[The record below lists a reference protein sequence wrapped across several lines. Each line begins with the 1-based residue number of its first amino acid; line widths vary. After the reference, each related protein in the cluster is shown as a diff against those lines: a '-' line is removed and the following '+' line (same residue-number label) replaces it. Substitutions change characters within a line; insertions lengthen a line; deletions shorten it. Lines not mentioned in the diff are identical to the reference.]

1 MDKELIEHIAT
12 QLHHHEESYSTGAW
26 ERFNEKNNKKPR
38 FVIWPLWVA
47 AALILVFGGTFLL
60 LNQQNHKTDL
70 VIAKPKAVEKKL
82 VEKNSVVNAKNRQVK
97 TITLSKQIN
106 ISAKEDDEVP
116 KNISGLNNQ
125 PQILVA
131 DLDKKPK
138 DPIIKIENHNTLNNS
153 LTNIPL
159 TSYRNRKFEIAVERK
174 REKAFKKPT
183 FEDLLA
189 HDSKISE
196 LKTTA
201 KSAGNSKWEQG
212 LYVAPTMGNDN
223 KVNMNY
229 GFSLAYNLADK
240 LSISSGIAY
249 SSLSSTSNPASQK
262 TVSSDAS
269 PNAMPVSGAISSYS
283 SSSAKSLESVNA
295 NVRGINIPLELKYN
309 INKKLYTGIGV
320 SALAILNNKQ
330 NNNYL
335 VSSGK
340 NITVA
345 NSAGIAEQR
354 MLIVTDRVSESQTQ
368 TSNFSDK
375 YIGFYNFSLGYKQK
389 ISKKTDFAVEP
400 FLRLPMKTFSKDNL
414 NLTNGGL
421 KLKFDF

>member
-12 QLHHHEESYSTGAW
+12 QLHHHEESYSAGAW

-82 VEKNSVVNAKNRQVK
+82 VEKNSSVNAKNRQVK
-97 TITLSKQIN
+97 TITPSKQIN
-106 ISAKEDDEVP
+106 ISAKEDDEAP

-153 LTNIPL
+153 LTNIQL

-196 LKTTA
+196 LKTTT

-283 SSSAKSLESVNA
+283 SGSAKSLESVNA

-368 TSNFSDK
+368 TTNFSDK

>member
-12 QLHHHEESYSTGAW
+12 QLHHHEESYSAGAW

-82 VEKNSVVNAKNRQVK
+82 VEKNSSVNAKNRQVK
-97 TITLSKQIN
+97 TITPSKQIN
-106 ISAKEDDEVP
+106 ISAKEDDEAP

-153 LTNIPL
+153 LTNIQL

-196 LKTTA
+196 LKTTT

-283 SSSAKSLESVNA
+283 SGSAKSLESVNA